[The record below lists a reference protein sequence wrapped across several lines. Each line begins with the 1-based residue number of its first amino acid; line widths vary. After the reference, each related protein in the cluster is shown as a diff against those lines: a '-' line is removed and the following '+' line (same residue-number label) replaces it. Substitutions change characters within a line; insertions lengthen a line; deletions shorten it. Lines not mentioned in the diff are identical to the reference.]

1 MMNKAIQLYKEH
13 NTNLFH
19 SDKFYTKEDI
29 DNTFL
34 QNGTIFNSIEDG
46 ISILDGDFNI
56 QNINF
61 TMQTW
66 YSHKKHICGE
76 KCFAVYHDR
85 NSPCAGCPII
95 RALREGTASRDIIAY
110 RNEEKKVSGWH
121 DLQAFPVMDQGRIVG
136 VVEYVKDITYEV
148 DLYAKISSI
157 EHDMIHIKEQNQLLK
172 QYLQQKESE
181 KEDIRKNI
189 SENVKKYI
197 KPVLKQMKDSF
208 SEKPMESGMVSLVE
222 SLFENIV
229 KPHWDGAT
237 DLNDFTSREIQI
249 MALVKDGRT
258 TKEIAEALCLS
269 AKTVDFH
276 RANIRQK
283 FGLTQ
288 GKDNLRAY
296 LLSRPFNFNET

>member
-1 MMNKAIQLYKEH
+1 M
-13 NTNLFH
+13 
-19 SDKFYTKEDI
+19 
-29 DNTFL
+29 
-34 QNGTIFNSIEDG
+34 
-46 ISILDGDFNI
+46 
-56 QNINF
+56 
-61 TMQTW
+61 
-66 YSHKKHICGE
+66 
-76 KCFAVYHDR
+76 
-85 NSPCAGCPII
+85 
-95 RALREGTASRDIIAY
+95 
-110 RNEEKKVSGWH
+110 
-121 DLQAFPVMDQGRIVG
+121 
-136 VVEYVKDITYEV
+136 KDITCEV

-181 KEDIRKNI
+181 KKEIRKNI
-189 SENVKKYI
+189 SENVKRYI

-222 SLFENIV
+222 SLFEDIV
-229 KPHWDGAT
+229 KPHWDDTT

-249 MALVKDGRT
+249 MALVKDGCT

-288 GKDNLRAY
+288 GKDKLRAY
-296 LLSRPFNFNET
+296 LLSRPLNFSDI